1 MGLFPDFHRNG
12 IIEKSLNSTLIS
24 LLPKVTGANDIKR
37 FRPISLVERVY
48 KILAQ
53 VLTRE
58 KCWSQSPCFH
68 CNMHLLLPTSASTRI
83 SNQNIQEFFTSSILK
98 RVLIMFLGT
107 APWPFLKNGFSQQ
120 VAKMGILLHFY
131 YSLFSLD
138 QW

>member
-58 KCWSQSPCFH
+58 KCWS
-68 CNMHLLLPTSASTRI
+68 
-83 SNQNIQEFFTSSILK
+83 
-98 RVLIMFLGT
+98 
-107 APWPFLKNGFSQQ
+107 
-120 VAKMGILLHFY
+120 
-131 YSLFSLD
+131 
-138 QW
+138 